1 MIDLA
6 FPILFMLLVVIAEML
21 VVQWRQRDT
30 VNWHDVMFN
39 LNSGHLMLWLF
50 RGLEITCYAYV
61 ATHFSLSLFES
72 WPPLATWVFALFA
85 WDFGFYWLHRAHHY
99 VRVLWAVH
107 VVHHQGE
114 HFNLSLGVRNSW
126 YSSLTSIPFFLLLA
140 VLGVPLS
147 VFVTVSILHYTLQ
160 LFNHSALTPKL
171 GFLESIFV
179 TPAHHRVHHVK
190 DMAYSNKNFGGSF
203 IFWDKL
209 FGTFCPSLPQAP
221 FDYGVGGAKSSAN
234 PFWASNVPLLRFLR
248 LPVTLSDEG
257 GRWRCSNL
265 TVFSGALLV
274 FAGVIAYV
282 YTYGYGYSD
291 VHWPQVALFILLAL
305 GPLALAGMVQGRA
318 WSVMGWLML
327 TLGLPLLFLGV
338 LGWSPWY
345 WQVVLAALGLH
356 GTAVLWSC
364 ARRRLDSAT
373 AAEQPH
379 G

>member
-6 FPILFMLLVVIAEML
+6 FPILFMLLVVIGEML
-21 VVQWRQRDT
+21 VVQWRQRDV

-50 RGLEITCYAYV
+50 RGLEITCYGYV
-61 ATHFSLSLFES
+61 ASHFSLSLFES
-72 WPPLATWVFALFA
+72 WPPVLTWVFALFA

-99 VRVLWAVH
+99 LRVLWAVH

-126 YSSLTSIPFFLLLA
+126 YSSLTSIPFFMLLA

-147 VFVTVSILHYTLQ
+147 VFVTVSILHYTIQ
-160 LFNHSALTPKL
+160 LFNHSALTPRL
-171 GFLESIFV
+171 GVLESVFV

-221 FDYGVGGAKSSAN
+221 FNYGVGGAKPSAN
-234 PFWASNVPLLRFLR
+234 PFWASNLPLLRYMR
-248 LPVTLSDEG
+248 MPVSVSDEG

-274 FAGVIAYV
+274 FVGVIAYV
-282 YTYGYGYSD
+282 YEYGYGYTN
-291 VHWPQVALFILLAL
+291 VHWPQVALFTLLAL
-305 GPLALAGMVQGRA
+305 GPVALAGMVQGRA
-318 WSVMGWLML
+318 WSVMGWLAIS
-327 TLGLPLLFLGV
+327 LGLPVLFLG
-338 LGWSPWY
+338 LLRWSQGY
-345 WQVVLAALGLH
+345 WQVVLVSLGVH
-356 GTAVLWSC
+356 GVAVLWSC
-364 ARRRLDSAT
+364 TRRRSD
-373 AAEQPH
+373 AAPAVEQSH

>member
-6 FPILFMLLVVIAEML
+6 FPILFMLLVVIGEML
-21 VVQWRQRDT
+21 VVRWHRHES

-50 RGLEITCYAYV
+50 RGLEITCYSYV
-61 ATHFSLSLFES
+61 VTHFSLSLFES
-72 WPPLATWVFALFA
+72 WSPTLVWVFALFA
-85 WDFGFYWLHRAHHY
+85 WDFSFYWLHRAHHFL
-99 VRVLWAVH
+99 RVLWAVH

-140 VLGVPLS
+140 VLGIPLT

-160 LFNHSALTPKL
+160 LFNHGALTPKL
-171 GFLESIFV
+171 GFLESVLV

-209 FGTFCPSLPQAP
+209 FGTFCPSLPRAP
-221 FDYGVGGAKSSAN
+221 FDYGVSGAKPSAN
-234 PFWASNVPLLRFLR
+234 PFWASNAPLLRYFR
-248 LPVTLSDEG
+248 LPVTLSDKV
-257 GRWRCSNL
+257 GRWPCSNL
-265 TVFSGALLV
+265 TAFSGALLV

-282 YTYGYGYSD
+282 YEYGYGYSN
-291 VHWPQVALFILLAL
+291 VRWPQVTLFTLLAL
-305 GPLALAGMVQGRA
+305 APVALAGMVQGRV
-318 WSVMGWLML
+318 WSVMIWGGI
-327 TLGLPLLFLGV
+327 TLGLPLLFLGL
-338 LGWSPWY
+338 LGWSQAY
-345 WQVVLAALGLH
+345 WQVVLVSLGAH
-356 GTAVLWSC
+356 GVAVLWSC
-364 ARRRLDSAT
+364 SRRRSDAPV
-373 AAEQPH
+373 AMEQPH